1 MCAALLF
8 NARFNIW
15 VSPSSFGFWGDWRLS
30 LCFCSAHQQHSSV
43 LLEDCYGYLLFANIT
58 IRQTSTIHGQFHPSE
73 TWDDSWVDFLKCL
86 LCSETLHVAGRLQ
99 RRGRKAPEHLS
110 EKTCSCIRKGGGYFL
125 SFLDNVTWLHHYE
138 VPLKSVGR
146 SSHYS
151 NTHYTDSPYSSFHS
165 GLCPTK
171 GSTLQRCTKHRACT
185 FPCKSHKCIDSS
197 RFFSCV
203 FLCMFKTQ
211 FRLPVYSVKVFWG
224 CLEKCWIHFLYIHD
238 TKAIKLFE
246 SVRLVTCLAWPDKKH
261 LPVGN
266 LTGKKPTQN
275 FCLSDKDEIA
285 FET

>member
-8 NARFNIW
+8 NAKFNIW

-30 LCFCSAHQQHSSV
+30 RCFCSAHQHHSCG
-43 LLEDCYGYLLFANIT
+43 LLDDCYGYLLFANIT
-58 IRQTSTIHGQFHPSE
+58 IRQTSTSTGSFILQRPGMTHGWIFRGVCYVRRHCTLQAGCKEWAEKLLSI
-73 TWDDSWVDFLKCL
+73 FLK
-86 LCSETLHVAGRLQ
+86 
-99 RRGRKAPEHLS
+99 K
-110 EKTCSCIRKGGGYFL
+110 KCSCIKKGGGYFL

-138 VPLKSVGR
+138 VPLKSVGG

-171 GSTLQRCTKHRACT
+171 GSTSQWCTKHRACT

-238 TKAIKLFE
+238 TKATKLFE
-246 SVRLVTCLAWPDKKH
+246 SVRLVTHLAWPDKKR
-261 LPVGN
+261 LPIGN
-266 LTGKKPTQN
+266 LSGKKPTQN